1 MIIERKPLSMVEA
14 KEYID
19 KDSGTDIK
27 GFVKKFII
35 LKPNKAKELKE
46 KIVGLDLL
54 KVKEEHITKI
64 IDIMPETTEDIN
76 KIFSDVSLDEDE
88 TKKLLETIKEF
99 K

>member
-1 MIIERKPLSMVEA
+1 MIIERKPLSMIEA

-19 KDSGTDIK
+19 KDSETDIK

-35 LKPNKAKELKE
+35 LKPKKAKELKE
-46 KIVGLDLL
+46 KIQGLDLL

-64 IDIMPETTEDIN
+64 IDLMPETGEGLN

>member
-1 MIIERKPLSMVEA
+1 MIIERKPLSMTEA
-14 KEYID
+14 KEYMD
-19 KDSGTDIK
+19 KDSGTDIQ

-35 LKPNKAKELKE
+35 LKPAKAKELRE
-46 KIVGLDLL
+46 KIEKLDLL

-64 IDIMPETTEDIN
+64 LDIMPETVEDIN

>member
-14 KEYID
+14 REYMD
-19 KDSGTDIK
+19 KDSGTEIK
-27 GFVKKFII
+27 GFVKKFIV
-35 LKPNKAKELKE
+35 LKPEKAKKLKE
-46 KIVGLDLL
+46 KIRSLDLL
-54 KVKEEHITKI
+54 KVKEEHIAKI
-64 IDIMPETTEDIN
+64 IDIMPETGEDLN

>member
-14 KEYID
+14 KEHMD
-19 KDSGTDIK
+19 KDSGTDIM
-27 GFVKKFII
+27 GFVKKFVV
-35 LKPNKAKELKE
+35 LKPEKAKELKK
-46 KIVGLDLL
+46 KIQDLDLL

-64 IDIMPETTEDIN
+64 IDIMPETVEDIN
-76 KIFSDVSLDEDE
+76 KIFNDVSLDEDE

>member
-1 MIIERKPLSMVEA
+1 MIEA
-14 KEYID
+14 KEHID
-19 KDSGTDIK
+19 KDSGTDIM
-27 GFVKKFII
+27 GFVKKFVI
-35 LKPNKAKELKE
+35 LKPEKAKELKK
-46 KIVGLDLL
+46 KIQDLDLL

-64 IDIMPETTEDIN
+64 IDLMPETSEDLN

>member
-14 KEYID
+14 KEYIN
-19 KDSGTDIK
+19 KDSGTDIL

-35 LKPNKAKELKE
+35 LKPKNAKELKE
-46 KIVGLDLL
+46 KIINLDLL
-54 KVKEEHITKI
+54 KVKSEHITKI
-64 IDIMPETTEDIN
+64 IDIMPETTEDLN
-76 KIFSDVSLDEDE
+76 KIFSDMNLDEDE